1 MGWTNEIKDAM
12 EQLDDQD
19 IAEVTK
25 SMSRGD
31 SKAEKK
37 YNIMFKW
44 DYPEVDYDWFV
55 ANRHLLKEESYNNRA
70 DVIIKAFKFWQKCWA
85 EELNSR
91 PLEEKSTI
99 RGRSIAAVWKQ
110 TDTYIQPLFERIEKN
125 LCPDDIMKHLSLI
138 VDLCIQRNYIKASD
152 IYLKMAIGN
161 APWPIGV
168 DQVGIHMRPSRE
180 TISMR
185 YVAHVLNDE
194 TQRKFIQGL
203 KRLMTAAQRHYPS
216 APSHCVEFG
225 AGISFLKPDEEEGEN
240 FK

>member
-1 MGWTNEIKDAM
+1 M
-12 EQLDDQD
+12 
-19 IAEVTK
+19 
-25 SMSRGD
+25 
-31 SKAEKK
+31 
-37 YNIMFKW
+37 
-44 DYPEVDYDWFV
+44 
-55 ANRHLLKEESYNNRA
+55 
-70 DVIIKAFKFWQKCWA
+70 IIKAFKFWQKCWA

-91 PLEEKSTI
+91 PLDEKSTI

-110 TDTYIQPLFERIEKN
+110 TDTYIQPLFERITRN

-138 VDLCIQRNYIKASD
+138 VDLCIQRNYIKVYFQGIPTLINYAFCLKASD

-194 TQRKFIQGL
+194 TQRKFIQGKVQKVAYCANL
-203 KRLMTAAQRHYPS
+203 AL
-216 APSHCVEFG
+216 
-225 AGISFLKPDEEEGEN
+225 
-240 FK
+240 FKDLND